1 MGGDRD
7 GLAVV
12 GIEQDPVG
20 ELLDAV
26 REAVELAVERVLDAG
41 REAELGDL
49 LRRVAM
55 SGISRVLEH
64 RLVQYRRTF
73 RSSVFTSF
81 LSPLLFLTAMGLG
94 LGGYVDRSG
103 TAALGGLTYL
113 QFLAPG
119 LLAATVMQSAAF
131 EATFPIIGGLNWQ
144 RTFHAMYATP
154 LSPFDIA
161 LGNLAWM
168 AIRLTMIAAVFT
180 AVIVLFGA
188 AHSPL
193 VILGIPVAVLTGMA
207 FAAPISAFS
216 ATQRTPNQFNVI
228 FRFGITP
235 LFLFSGTFFPIE
247 TLPSFLQPVAW
258 LSPLWHGVDLT
269 RGLVLGTFADRPVQ
283 MLIHVVVLSVIVAVS
298 SWATV
303 RTVERRLVRG

>member
-1 MGGDRD
+1 MA
-7 GLAVV
+7 GLAH
-12 GIEQDPVG
+12 
-20 ELLDAV
+20 
-26 REAVELAVERVLDAG
+26 
-41 REAELGDL
+41 
-49 LRRVAM
+49 
-55 SGISRVLEH
+55 VLEH
-64 RLVQYRRTF
+64 RAVQYKRTF
-73 RSSVFTSF
+73 RSSAFTSF
-81 LSPLLFLTAMGLG
+81 LTPLLFLTAMGIG

-103 TAALGGLTYL
+103 GEALGGLTYL

-154 LSPFDIA
+154 LSPRDIA

-168 AIRLTMIAAVFT
+168 AIRLAMISSVFT
-180 AVIVLFGA
+180 LIIVLLGA

-193 VILGIPVAVLTGMA
+193 VVLGIPVAVLTGMS

-216 ATQRTPNQFNVI
+216 ATQRNPNRFNVI

-247 TLPSFLQPVAW
+247 SLPTFLQPIAW

-269 RGLVLGTFADRPVQ
+269 RGLVLGTFDDNVPV
-283 MLIHVVVLSVIVAVS
+283 MLAHVVILVAIVAVS
-298 SWATV
+298 TWLTV
-303 RTVERRLVRG
+303 RMIERRLIRG

>member
-1 MGGDRD
+1 MA
-7 GLAVV
+7 GLTRVV
-12 GIEQDPVG
+12 
-20 ELLDAV
+20 
-26 REAVELAVERVLDAG
+26 
-41 REAELGDL
+41 
-49 LRRVAM
+49 
-55 SGISRVLEH
+55 EH
-64 RLVQYRRTF
+64 RAVQYRRTF

-81 LSPLLFLTAMGLG
+81 LSPILFLTAMGIG

-103 TAALGGLTYL
+103 GAALGGLTYL

-154 LSPFDIA
+154 LSPRDIA

-168 AIRLTMIAAVFT
+168 AIRVAMIATVFT
-180 AVIVLFGA
+180 AIIIAFGA

-193 VILGIPVAVLTGMA
+193 VVLGIPVAVLTGMA
-207 FAAPISAFS
+207 FAAPIAAFS
-216 ATQRTPNQFNVI
+216 ATQRTPNRFNVI

-247 TLPSFLQPVAW
+247 SLPTFLQPIAW

-269 RGLVLGTFADRPVQ
+269 RGLVLGTVAQHPAL
-283 MLIHVVVLSVIVAVS
+283 MLVHVAVLTAIVALS

-303 RTVERRLVRG
+303 RTIERRLVRG